1 MPGPAVNVRAFG
13 AAGNGLQDDTPAF
26 ALALRASQTVYAPAG
41 TYLVETLRLPS
52 GSTLLTDGHATRF
65 KQRRGLPAGVRI
77 LTVTGS
83 NVRIGDCTVEGNIA
97 TDSGEQ
103 RHGVFVG
110 ATAETGPI
118 SNVSVGNIHGINL
131 RGDAVYVGAWNSEVS
146 NVEIGDVYGS
156 NILRNVVSVVGG
168 RNISIGH
175 ISGSRVGFKHL
186 DIEPDEADGPVVGC
200 NVASVRGGFA
210 QVAGQTPSSY
220 VDNVRIG
227 LVELVA
233 PAPGSIPAYVPGLP
247 LRDDAFVIRNV
258 RSLEIGQIVVRGFIG
273 AAMQQV
279 WNPGALPDQYVHIGN
294 AAFIDCARESGRQA
308 YVEGSRKAT
317 HLSIDSLTVEMPRPG
332 IDVVRNCKSA
342 RIGRLTRR
350 LPRGSRLIAETSDIA
365 TPLAY
370 ATVAAGAAVALLQ
383 YRRRYWG

>member
-1 MPGPAVNVRAFG
+1 MAGPAVNVRAFG
-13 AAGNGLQDDTPAF
+13 AAGNGLHDDTPAF

-41 TYLVETLRLPS
+41 TYLVETLLLPS

-83 NVRIGDCTVEGNIA
+83 NVRIADCTVEGNIA
-97 TDSGEQ
+97 TDTGEQ

-118 SNVSVGNIHGINL
+118 SDVRVGNINGVNL

-146 NVEIGDVYGS
+146 DIRIGDVFGS

-186 DIEPDEADGPVVGC
+186 DIEPEEADVPVVGC
-200 NVASVRGGFA
+200 SVASVRGGFA

-220 VDNVRIG
+220 VDKVRIG
-227 LVELVA
+227 LVDLVA
-233 PAPGSIPAYVPGLP
+233 PAPGSTPAYVPGLP

-258 RSLEIGQIVVRGFIG
+258 RSLEIGRLIVAGFTG
-273 AAMQQV
+273 AAIQQV
-279 WNPGALPDQYVHIGN
+279 WTAGAVPDQYIHIGQAEFMN
-294 AAFIDCARESGRQA
+294 CARGPGRHA
-308 YVEGSRKAT
+308 YVEGSRRAT
-317 HLSIDSLTVEMPRPG
+317 HLSIDNLNVTMTRPG
-332 IDVVRNCKSA
+332 IDVVRDCKSV
-342 RIGRLTRR
+342 RIGSLARK
-350 LPRGSRLIAETSDIA
+350 LPPGNRLIAETSDMV

-370 ATVAAGAAVALLQ
+370 AAAATGAAVALLR
-383 YRRRYWG
+383 YRRRY